1 MIAKDRDPFPPH
13 AQIGT
18 RSSAMVPSGL
28 PAAAS
33 CVAHSLPTG
42 EVLEVLSV
50 PLEPESASPS
60 SGAIAETDA
69 IETMIRRWSTEAAS
83 PQAPIVFVPLYGCH
97 VTWASGR
104 AAICGPRDRLGLLEA
119 ALVEFAGIE
128 ADLRSGERQ
137 ATSLLDSLEGDVA
150 SSLSI
155 EPTMPDRRAEMAARH
170 REAVAVGRRLMLL
183 APLVHAPPVHP
194 PTLASQLGE
203 RLRER
208 ARLVERHEFAT
219 QRAELAER
227 VAEACGQRALE
238 VGIARR
244 QIGLEWAIVVLLV
257 VQTVMLVVELLAQQA
272 TP

>member
-13 AQIGT
+13 DQAVT

-28 PAAAS
+28 PATAS
-33 CVAHSLPTG
+33 CVARTLPTG

-50 PLEPESASPS
+50 PIEDGASPPS
-60 SGAIAETDA
+60 SRADAGPDA
-69 IETMIRRWSTEAAS
+69 IEEIVRRWSTEAAS
-83 PQAPIVFVPLYGCH
+83 PQAQIVFVPLYGCH
-97 VTWASGR
+97 VTWTSGR
-104 AAICGPRDRLGLLEA
+104 AAVCGPGDRLGLLEA
-119 ALVEFAGIE
+119 AVAEFAGIE
-128 ADLRSGERQ
+128 ADLRTGERR
-137 ATSLLDSLEGDVA
+137 ATSLLETLESDVSA
-150 SSLSI
+150 SLSI
-155 EPTMPDRRAEMAARH
+155 EPTMPDRRAELAARH
-170 REAVAVGRRLMLL
+170 REAVAVARRLSLL

-208 ARLVERHEFAT
+208 ARLVERHELAT